1 MQAAFLWPIGM
12 NLQLFASRHSSPET
26 FRITSAEH
34 SGEAVALGSNA
45 DGQIKVQALQAA
57 QAVQAAI
64 YVESTNFWRFS
75 RLER

>member
-1 MQAAFLWPIGM
+1 
-12 NLQLFASRHSSPET
+12 
-26 FRITSAEH
+26 
-34 SGEAVALGSNA
+34 
-45 DGQIKVQALQAA
+45 VQALQAA